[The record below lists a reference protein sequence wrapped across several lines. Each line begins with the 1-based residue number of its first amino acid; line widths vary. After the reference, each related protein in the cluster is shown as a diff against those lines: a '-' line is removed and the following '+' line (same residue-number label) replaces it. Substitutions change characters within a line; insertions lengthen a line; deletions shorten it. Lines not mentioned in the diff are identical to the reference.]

1 MKSTVTR
8 AKKALKR
15 KQALKAS
22 TVPGAEKS
30 RPSKGSRKSGKTRAS
45 AKSLQSRAPRVA
57 NTAAAARISA
67 RLRADNRALKKSVQA
82 LMVRVEKTVDR
93 QGSAFSWFQAA
104 ASLEEAIRQRT
115 EQYEQLNLRL
125 TEELKSRREI
135 ELALKQAKEFADR
148 ANETKT
154 RFLAAASH
162 DLRQPLSSALLFLES
177 ISEAALAGLDLD
189 YLHKARVALASL
201 SNLLDTLLDV
211 ARLDSGGI
219 EPQYAD
225 FPVSAVLDRIVPEF
239 GSVARSAGLQLDFVS
254 SSAWVRSDMHLL
266 ETVLR
271 NLISN
276 AIRYTLRGRVLVGC
290 RRKRDGLLISV
301 LDTGLGIESEHLE
314 AIFTAYY
321 QVPAGGR
328 ARTKGIGLGLSIV
341 ERISTLLS
349 LSRVVQSVPG
359 RGSVFAV
366 LVPYGKPRG
375 RARSRRRAAAGQVR
389 VPSLAIAVID
399 DDPGV
404 RLALA
409 ATLVKWGHRPIAAA
423 TATEAVVQFIGADL
437 SPDFIISD
445 YHLAGSLKGDEAI
458 DEVRREFDRAP
469 PAAIM
474 TSDPDPTLRAAVATQ
489 GFTLLAKP
497 IHLAEL
503 RALLER
509 IAAQ

>member
-1 MKSTVTR
+1 MKR
-8 AKKALKR
+8 PPKR
-15 KQALKAS
+15 TKAS
-22 TVPGAEKS
+22 S
-30 RPSKGSRKSGKTRAS
+30 
-45 AKSLQSRAPRVA
+45 APRA
-57 NTAAAARISA
+57 TGKMRATAAVA
-67 RLRADNRALKKSVQA
+67 RLRAENRALKKSVKA
-82 LMVRVEKTVDR
+82 LMVRVEKTVDD

-125 TEELKSRREI
+125 KRELESRREI
-135 ELALKQAKEFADR
+135 ELALKQAKEVADR

-177 ISEAALAGLDLD
+177 ISEAALTGLDLD

-239 GSVARSAGLQLDFVS
+239 ASVARSAGLELDFVS
-254 SSAWVRSDMHLL
+254 SSAWVRSDVHLL

-276 AIRYTLRGRVLVGC
+276 AIRYTPRGRVLVGC
-290 RRKRDGLLISV
+290 RRRPDGLLISV
-301 LDTGLGIESEHLE
+301 HDTGIGIEGEHLE

-321 QVPAGGR
+321 QVRAGGR
-328 ARTKGIGLGLSIV
+328 ARTTGIGLGLSIV

-349 LSRVVQSVPG
+349 LSREVRSIPG
-359 RGSVFAV
+359 RGSLFAV
-366 LVPYGKPRG
+366 LVPYGRPRG
-375 RARSRRRAAAGQVR
+375 RTRSRVMVATGAAR
-389 VPSLAIAVID
+389 IPSLAIAVID

-404 RLALA
+404 RLGLA
-409 ATLVKWGHRPIAAA
+409 ATLAKWGHRPIAAA

-445 YHLAGSLKGDEAI
+445 YHLAGAVKGDAAI
-458 DEVRREFDRAP
+458 EEVRREFDRAP

-474 TSDPDPTLRAAVATQ
+474 TSDPDPRLHATAGDK

-497 IHLAEL
+497 LNLVEL

-509 IAAQ
+509 IARQ

>member
-1 MKSTVTR
+1 MKARTRR
-8 AKKALKR
+8 AKAAAAPAKAG
-15 KQALKAS
+15 KAHK
-22 TVPGAEKS
+22 TV
-30 RPSKGSRKSGKTRAS
+30 KTRA
-45 AKSLQSRAPRVA
+45 ATSL
-57 NTAAAARISA
+57 A
-67 RLRADNRALKKSVQA
+67 RLRAENRALKKSVRA
-82 LMVRVEKTVDR
+82 LMVRVEKTVDE

-125 TEELKSRREI
+125 KRELESRREI
-135 ELALKQAKEFADR
+135 ELALKQAKEVADR

-177 ISEAALAGLDLD
+177 ISEPALKGLDLD

-239 GSVARSAGLQLDFVS
+239 GSVARSAGLQLDYVS
-254 SSAWVRSDMHLL
+254 SSAWVRTDMHLL

-290 RRKRDGLLISV
+290 RRRREGLLISV
-301 LDTGLGIESEHLE
+301 HDTGIGIEREHLE

-321 QVPAGGR
+321 QIPAGGR
-328 ARTKGIGLGLSIV
+328 ARTAGIGLGLSIV

-349 LSRVVQSVPG
+349 LQREVRSIPG
-359 RGSVFAV
+359 RGSLFAV
-366 LVPYGKPRG
+366 LVPFGRPRG
-375 RARSRRRAAAGQVR
+375 RTRSRVAVTGAVAS
-389 VPSLAIAVID
+389 SLAIAVID

-404 RLALA
+404 RLGLA

-437 SPDFIISD
+437 TPDFIISD
-445 YHLAGSLKGDEAI
+445 YHLTGSIKGDAAVE
-458 DEVRREFDRAP
+458 EVRREFDRAP

-474 TSDPDPTLRAAVATQ
+474 TSDPDPRLHAAVREQ
-489 GFTLLAKP
+489 GFALLAKP
-497 IHLAEL
+497 LNLAEL

-509 IAAQ
+509 IGRQ

>member
-1 MKSTVTR
+1 MKAAKPR
-8 AKKALKR
+8 AKSPRPRKA
-15 KQALKAS
+15 AM
-22 TVPGAEKS
+22 
-30 RPSKGSRKSGKTRAS
+30 RA
-45 AKSLQSRAPRVA
+45 AA
-57 NTAAAARISA
+57 TAAASTATAS
-67 RLRADNRALKKSVQA
+67 RLRLENRALKKSVKA
-82 LMVRVEKTVDR
+82 LMQRVEKTVDD

-104 ASLEEAIRQRT
+104 ASLEEVIRQRT
-115 EQYEQLNLRL
+115 EQYEQ
-125 TEELKSRREI
+125 
-135 ELALKQAKEFADR
+135 AKELADR

-162 DLRQPLSSALLFLES
+162 DLRQPLSSAILFLES
-177 ISEAALAGLDLD
+177 IGEAALAGLDLD
-189 YLHKARVALASL
+189 YLRKARVALASL

-239 GSVARSAGLQLDFVS
+239 ASVARSAGLELKFVS

-290 RRKRDGLLISV
+290 RRRRDGLLISV
-301 LDTGLGIESEHLE
+301 HDTGIGIEKEHLE
-314 AIFTAYY
+314 AIFNAYY

-328 ARTKGIGLGLSIV
+328 SRSTGIGLGLSIV
-341 ERISTLLS
+341 QRISTLLS
-349 LSRVVQSVPG
+349 LSREVRSTPG
-359 RGSVFAV
+359 GGSIFAV
-366 LVPYGKPRG
+366 LVPYGRPMG
-375 RARSRRRAAAGQVR
+375 RARSPASASAAADAAR
-389 VPSLAIAVID
+389 LPNLAIAVID

-404 RLALA
+404 RTGLA

-423 TATEAVVQFIGADL
+423 TATDAVVQFIGADL

-445 YHLAGSLKGDEAI
+445 YHLAGSVKGDAAI
-458 DEVRREFDRAP
+458 EEVRREFDHAP

-474 TSDPDPTLRAAVATQ
+474 TSDPDPSLRAKARNL
-489 GFTLLAKP
+489 GLTLLTKP
-497 IHLAEL
+497 LNLSEL

-509 IAAQ
+509 VARQ

>member
-1 MKSTVTR
+1 MKARSPR
-8 AKKALKR
+8 AKAAGAPRKA
-15 KQALKAS
+15 
-22 TVPGAEKS
+22 P
-30 RPSKGSRKSGKTRAS
+30 KSGAVNEKR
-45 AKSLQSRAPRVA
+45 
-57 NTAAAARISA
+57 AAASIA
-67 RLRADNRALKKSVQA
+67 RLRAQNRALKKSVKA
-82 LMVRVEKTVDR
+82 LMVRVEKTVDD

-125 TEELKSRREI
+125 KRELESRREI
-135 ELALKQAKEFADR
+135 ELALKQAKEAADR

-177 ISEAALAGLDLD
+177 INEPALKGLDLD

-225 FPVSAVLDRIVPEF
+225 FPVGAVLDRIVPEF
-239 GSVARSAGLQLDFVS
+239 GSVARSAGLQLDYVA
-254 SSAWVRSDMHLL
+254 SSAWVRTDMHLL

-290 RRKRDGLLISV
+290 RRRRDGLLISV
-301 LDTGLGIESEHLE
+301 HDTGIGIEREHLE

-328 ARTKGIGLGLSIV
+328 ARTTGIGLGLSIV
-341 ERISTLLS
+341 ERISSLLS
-349 LSRVVQSVPG
+349 LKREVKSIPG
-359 RGSVFAV
+359 RGSLFALV
-366 LVPYGKPRG
+366 VPYGRPRG
-375 RARSRRRAAAGQVR
+375 RTRSRMTAAGSAAAGL
-389 VPSLAIAVID
+389 SLAIAVID

-404 RLALA
+404 RLGLA

-437 SPDFIISD
+437 TPDFIISD
-445 YHLAGSLKGDEAI
+445 YHLTGSIKGDSAI
-458 DEVRREFDRAP
+458 EEVRREFDRAP

-474 TSDPDPTLRAAVATQ
+474 TSDPDPRLHAALRDK
-489 GFTLLAKP
+489 GFALLAKP
-497 IHLAEL
+497 LNLPEL
-503 RALLER
+503 RGLLER
-509 IAAQ
+509 IGRQ

>member
-1 MKSTVTR
+1 MTAMKAKTAAKAKSKR
-8 AKKALKR
+8 AKLPAPRQTAGVRAKA
-15 KQALKAS
+15 
-22 TVPGAEKS
+22 E
-30 RPSKGSRKSGKTRAS
+30 
-45 AKSLQSRAPRVA
+45 SRAKAGARA
-57 NTAAAARISA
+57 KAEARATAAAAR
-67 RLRADNRALKKSVQA
+67 LRAENRALKKSVNA
-82 LMVRVEKTVDR
+82 LMVRVEKTVDD

-125 TEELKSRREI
+125 QGELASRREI
-135 ELALKQAKEFADR
+135 ELALKQAKETADR

-177 ISEAALAGLDLD
+177 IGERALGGQDLG
-189 YLHKARVALASL
+189 YLQKARVALASL

-219 EPQYAD
+219 EPEYAD

-239 GSVARSAGLQLDFVS
+239 ASVASSAGLELSYVS

-290 RRKRDGLLISV
+290 RRRRDGLLISV
-301 LDTGLGIESEHLE
+301 YDTGIGIEAEHLE

-349 LSRVVQSVPG
+349 LSREVKSLPG
-359 RGSVFAV
+359 RGSLFAV
-366 LVPYGKPRG
+366 AVPYGRPRG
-375 RARSRRRAAAGQVR
+375 RTRSRAASAGGAAR
-389 VPSLAIAVID
+389 TPSLAIAVID

-404 RLALA
+404 RQGLA
-409 ATLVKWGHRPIAAA
+409 ATLAKWGHRPIAAA
-423 TATEAVVQFIGADL
+423 SATEAVVQFIGADL

-445 YHLAGSLKGDEAI
+445 YHLAASAKGDAAI
-458 DEVRREFDRAP
+458 EEVRREFDRAP

-474 TSDPDPTLRAAVATQ
+474 TSDPDPRLHAAARER

-497 IHLAEL
+497 LNLTEL

-509 IAAQ
+509 IARQ

>member
-1 MKSTVTR
+1 MKAR
-8 AKKALKR
+8 AKPS
-15 KQALKAS
+15 KAS
-22 TVPGAEKS
+22 SAP
-30 RPSKGSRKSGKTRAS
+30 RKSDQKRMAAS
-45 AKSLQSRAPRVA
+45 V
-57 NTAAAARISA
+57 T
-67 RLRADNRALKKSVQA
+67 RLRAENRALKKSVNA
-82 LMVRVEKTVDR
+82 LMVRVEKTVDD

-125 TEELKSRREI
+125 KRELESRREI

-177 ISEAALAGLDLD
+177 ISEQALAGLDRD

-219 EPQYAD
+219 EPQYAH
-225 FPVSAVLDRIVPEF
+225 FPVGAVLDRIVPEF
-239 GSVARSAGLQLDFVS
+239 DSVARSAGLELDFVS
-254 SSAWVRSDMHLL
+254 SSAWVRTDMHLL

-276 AIRYTLRGRVLVGC
+276 AIRYTPRGRLLVGC
-290 RRKRDGLLISV
+290 RRRRDGLLISV
-301 LDTGLGIESEHLE
+301 HDTGIGIEREHLE

-328 ARTKGIGLGLSIV
+328 ARTTGIGLGLSIV

-349 LSRVVQSVPG
+349 LRREVRSVPG
-359 RGSVFAV
+359 RGSMFAV
-366 LVPYGKPRG
+366 MVPYGRPQR
-375 RARSRRRAAAGQVR
+375 RARPQAIAVSGAAR
-389 VPSLAIAVID
+389 PPSLAIAVID

-404 RLALA
+404 RLGLA
-409 ATLVKWGHRPIAAA
+409 ATLAKWGHRPIAAA

-445 YHLAGSLKGDEAI
+445 YHLAGSGKGDAAI
-458 DEVRREFDRAP
+458 EEVRREFDRAP

-474 TSDPDPTLRAAVATQ
+474 TSDPDPRLHDAARDR
-489 GFTLLAKP
+489 GFTLLTKP
-497 IHLAEL
+497 LNLAEL
-503 RALLER
+503 RALLDR
-509 IAAQ
+509 IALQ